1 MQASLIEQELEP
13 ADAPA
18 PGPSCAE
25 PAGEFGPR
33 WTPVDFVGGS
43 PGSRVFPSAV
53 VSGACVYI
61 FGGHNGTT
69 YRNDLLVLSLET
81 RSWTVDSEVDGDGR
95 PTPRDAHAAVLL
107 GGRLYVFGGYDSKRY
122 LADFHSYGLDSGEWR
137 VEAAS
142 GSPPSP
148 RGGHAAVVHGSRLIV
163 FGGCDGWNYF
173 NDTLAFDV
181 QSAEWAPVR
190 VAGTAPGARSA
201 PSTAVHE
208 ATNALYVFGG
218 YDGAR
223 SLNDLFRMDLR
234 TSEWAPVRT
243 SGVPPSP
250 RGGHTAVVH
259 GDRIYTFGGKSGRSP
274 FNDLCCL
281 DLTSGVWEAVRAGSP
296 APAPRCAHVS
306 VVHGGS
312 LLIFGGYDGRHYF
325 SDCFE
330 WSLEADR
337 GAASQALAGDLEC
350 MVESGQFSDIWF
362 EVEGKTVPAHKFLLF
377 ARCEYFRRMFTSG
390 YAEAAA
396 QTVRIEGVSH
406 AAFKQVLHY
415 LYSGRPREMNAEAA
429 LEVLAAANLYG
440 VEPLKRAAAEIIGRS
455 LTPENAAAVLSAAD
469 SYQAPALRAQATA
482 FIVRHFAAVVQTDA
496 FAELV
501 SERSRPLL
509 LALLREVGTVVSP
522 AGLAASDGLLGV
534 AGGLPAGGYAR
545 RRPDARSPADAV
557 RQLDELGIRGIADA
571 E

>member
-25 PAGEFGPR
+25 PAGDFGPR

-122 LADFHSYGLDSGEWR
+122 LADFHSYGPLATAPPAGLNPHWVRYPGGMVHVGLDSGEWR

-181 QSAEWAPVR
+181 HSAEWAPVR

-201 PSTAVHE
+201 PSRSTEITRDYPRLPEIRRALCPVDRRARGDQRAV
-208 ATNALYVFGG
+208 
-218 YDGAR
+218 
-223 SLNDLFRMDLR
+223 
-234 TSEWAPVRT
+234 
-243 SGVPPSP
+243 
-250 RGGHTAVVH
+250 
-259 GDRIYTFGGKSGRSP
+259 
-274 FNDLCCL
+274 CL
-281 DLTSGVWEAVRAGSP
+281 WRV
-296 APAPRCAHVS
+296 
-306 VVHGGS
+306 
-312 LLIFGGYDGRHYF
+312 
-325 SDCFE
+325 
-330 WSLEADR
+330 
-337 GAASQALAGDLEC
+337 
-350 MVESGQFSDIWF
+350 
-362 EVEGKTVPAHKFLLF
+362 
-377 ARCEYFRRMFTSG
+377 
-390 YAEAAA
+390 
-396 QTVRIEGVSH
+396 
-406 AAFKQVLHY
+406 
-415 LYSGRPREMNAEAA
+415 
-429 LEVLAAANLYG
+429 
-440 VEPLKRAAAEIIGRS
+440 
-455 LTPENAAAVLSAAD
+455 
-469 SYQAPALRAQATA
+469 
-482 FIVRHFAAVVQTDA
+482 
-496 FAELV
+496 
-501 SERSRPLL
+501 
-509 LALLREVGTVVSP
+509 
-522 AGLAASDGLLGV
+522 
-534 AGGLPAGGYAR
+534 
-545 RRPDARSPADAV
+545 
-557 RQLDELGIRGIADA
+557 
-571 E
+571 